1 MLKNIFVSAL
11 SLASVVLSTAIG
23 THAELAPNVNSLTI
37 QKIQRAETQQ
47 NNTSNRQAANR
58 DRSMEYVKIGWAAQK
73 KGQDRQ
79 ALIYYD
85 RAIKLDENN
94 PYAFMASATLFGNTP
109 DGVTCMKAALYLFQ
123 QQNDREGY
131 DIAMGWLREYDALD

>member
-1 MLKNIFVSAL
+1 MLKNIIASGL
-11 SLASVVLSTAIG
+11 TLASVILVTATS
-23 THAELAPNVNSLTI
+23 THAELAPDINALTI
-37 QKIQRAETQQ
+37 KRIQRAQPQQ
-47 NNTSNRQAANR
+47 NNPSNRQAANQA
-58 DRSMEYVKIGWAAQK
+58 RSMEYVKLGWAAQK

-79 ALIYYD
+79 AIIYYD
-85 RAIKLDENN
+85 KAIKLDDTN

-131 DIAMGWLREYDALD
+131 DIAMGWLRQYDAID

>member
-1 MLKNIFVSAL
+1 MLKNIFVSGL
-11 SLASVVLSTAIG
+11 TLASVVLATATS
-23 THAELAPNVNSLTI
+23 THAELAPNVNTLTI
-37 QKIQRAETQQ
+37 QKIQRAEPQQ
-47 NNTSNRQAANR
+47 NNTPNRQAAKQ
-58 DRSMEYVKIGWAAQK
+58 DRSMEYVKLGWAAQK

-79 ALIYYD
+79 AIIYYD
-85 RAIKLDENN
+85 RAIKLDETN

-131 DIAMGWLREYDALD
+131 NIAMNWLKEYGAID